1 MDKIKTIFN
10 ELITKISVK
19 SKEFYNFVLLKY
31 REKPYV
37 VLWIWSAIFIGLI
50 WLIVILI
57 TVPSS
62 NNNETVEEPVEVV
75 EVIPEN
81 PPLTDEEKIELCSKE
96 ANRMERSAYDYE
108 WDVWTT
114 TQFSKDEESHQL
126 KWFYYLY
133 NESSILA
140 QCNIESWRYK
150 DTEVR
155 VSFLPEEYYSL
166 EKFNLYQKH
175 CEDLWWKLK
184 WRWWYGHWMIW
195 SCELSNWKTC
205 DLRDFYIWDCK

>member
-1 MDKIKTIFN
+1 MNDIKIKLK
-10 ELITKISVK
+10 EKPRLIAVIIIPVLIIILLLC
-19 SKEFYNFVLLKY
+19 FLLLKTNPVDVD
-31 REKPYV
+31 EELTWDV
-37 VLWIWSAIFIGLI
+37 VKEPQMNPELTLEEQKRLCTDKANEMLKSQYEFKWDNWSA
-50 WLIVILI
+50 
-57 TVPSS
+57 T
-62 NNNETVEEPVEVV
+62 NY
-75 EVIPEN
+75 
-81 PPLTDEEKIELCSKE
+81 
-96 ANRMERSAYDYE
+96 SA
-108 WDVWTT
+108 T
-114 TQFSKDEESHQL
+114 EESHQL

-155 VSFLPEEYYSL
+155 VSFLPDEYYSL